1 MHFKNREEAA
11 RLLANRLA
19 RYRGQNPL
27 VLAIPRGAVPMGRI
41 LAEALSG
48 ELDLVLVRKL
58 GAPGN
63 PELAVGSVSET
74 GEIVVH
80 PWARDAGLSE
90 EYVEVEAGR
99 QLQVIRSR
107 RERYTPGRLP
117 ADPAGRIVIVLDDG
131 VATGATI
138 LAALE
143 LARGRK
149 PRHLIAAT
157 PVAPKETVE
166 KLARAADEA
175 VCLASPQPFLAVGC
189 FYDDFSEVTDAQ
201 VVAALADHER
211 VPAAS

>member
-11 RLLANRLA
+11 RLLVDRLA

-74 GEIVVH
+74 GEIAVH
-80 PWARDAGLSE
+80 PWARDAGLSQ
-90 EYVEVEAGR
+90 EYIQAEARR
-99 QLQVIRSR
+99 QLEVIRSR
-107 RERYTPGRLP
+107 RQRYTPGKPP

-131 VATGATI
+131 VATGATM

-143 LARGRK
+143 LARDRK
-149 PRHLIAAT
+149 PRRLIAAT
-157 PVAPKETVE
+157 PVAPRETVE
-166 KLARAADEA
+166 RLARAADEV

-189 FYDDFSEVTDAQ
+189 FYDDFSEVNDAE